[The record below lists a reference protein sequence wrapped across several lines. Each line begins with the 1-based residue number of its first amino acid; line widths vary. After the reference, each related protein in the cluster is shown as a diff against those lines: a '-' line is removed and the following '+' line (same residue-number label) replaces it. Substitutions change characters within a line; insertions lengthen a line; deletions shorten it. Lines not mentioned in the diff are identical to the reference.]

1 MQTQEIEVT
10 IDKDGRVLLRV
21 IGVKGQSCLEITKEL
36 ELALGNEIEEREMTS
51 ELYESAHEQTQIHQR
66 S

>member
-1 MQTQEIEVT
+1 MQTQEIEIT
-10 IDKDGRVLLRV
+10 IDKDGRVSLRV
-21 IGVKGQSCLEITKEL
+21 IGVKGQSCLEITREL

-51 ELYESAHEQTQIHQR
+51 ELYESAQEQTQIHQR